1 MTSKLVFEDGLGLVS
16 VFSGGVFVWSCG
28 VLGLFLFIATSA
40 SEFSSLSLRYSLP
53 ISMGLNLCALSM
65 IIQNFILT
73 VCDCTWDWESLRKC
87 DCWIDLFLLSLIE
100 FVSSSIF
107 SLSKNSFLTSRP
119 LVSSSK
125 INTLFTISSFWPNF
139 NYVIPPIRSNKYIAC
154 NWTNYWKYWK
164 SKHPVKW
171 HELTIQTLLC
181 RPHDIPIII
190 YNITFTE
197 YKNYIYYFKPK
208 DGSIR

>member
-1 MTSKLVFEDGLGLVS
+1 MMMQKERTKQRWERLTKYGQ
-16 VFSGGVFVWSCG
+16 
-28 VLGLFLFIATSA
+28 
-40 SEFSSLSLRYSLP
+40 
-53 ISMGLNLCALSM
+53 NLETYNQAGFHHFTTFTGWLQTL
-65 IIQNFILT
+65 IINQ
-73 VCDCTWDWESLRKC
+73 
-87 DCWIDLFLLSLIE
+87 
-100 FVSSSIF
+100 
-107 SLSKNSFLTSRP
+107 
-119 LVSSSK
+119 
-125 INTLFTISSFWPNF
+125 
-139 NYVIPPIRSNKYIAC
+139 IRSLCCEYSRKTYEVWKMSILGIVESHSTIYPIHPSLLRMLSR
-154 NWTNYWKYWK
+154 TNYWKYWK